1 MNIVLLGAPGSGKG
15 TQAAMISGRHGTP
28 HISTGDILRQAVTDG
43 TSLGLK
49 AQGYMDRG
57 ELVPDEIIIGV
68 VEECLREED
77 CERGFILD
85 GFPRTVAQAESLEE
99 SLKEMGGSLDV
110 VLNIEVEDEE
120 IIRRLTGRRIC
131 GKCGR
136 IFHLLFDPPRDE
148 GVCEVCGGDLYQR
161 ADDTEETVRRR
172 LEVYKE
178 QTAPLI
184 DFYKRKGL
192 LRNVRGEK
200 SAADVFE
207 HVQETLE
214 GIRG

>member
-1 MNIVLLGAPGSGKG
+1 MLLGAPGSGKG
-15 TQAAMISGRHGTP
+15 TQAAMISGRYGIP

-43 TSLGLK
+43 TGLGLK
-49 AQGYMDRG
+49 AKGYMDRG

-68 VEECLREED
+68 VEECLQEKD

-85 GFPRTVAQAESLEE
+85 GFPRTVAQAESLEK
-99 SLKEMGGSLDV
+99 SLKGMGRSLNV

-131 GKCGR
+131 ERCGR
-136 IFHLLFDPPRDE
+136 IFHLLFDPSKKGE
-148 GVCEVCGGDLYQR
+148 VCEVCGGDLYQR
-161 ADDTEETVRRR
+161 VDDTEETVRRR

-184 DFYKRKGL
+184 DFYERRGL
-192 LRNVRGEK
+192 LRNVQGEK

-207 HVQETLE
+207 HIQGALE

>member
-1 MNIVLLGAPGSGKG
+1 MLLGAPGSGKG
-15 TQAAMISGRHGTP
+15 TQAAMISGRYGIP

-43 TSLGLK
+43 TGLGLK
-49 AQGYMDRG
+49 AKGYMDRG

-68 VEECLREED
+68 VEGCLREKD

-85 GFPRTVAQAESLEE
+85 GFPRTVAQAESLEK
-99 SLKEMGGSLDV
+99 SLKGMGRSLNV

-131 GKCGR
+131 ERCGR
-136 IFHLLFDPPRDE
+136 IFHLLFDPSKKGE
-148 GVCEVCGGDLYQR
+148 VCEVCGGDLYQR
-161 ADDTEETVRRR
+161 VDDYEETVRRR

-184 DFYKRKGL
+184 DFYERRGL
-192 LRNVRGEK
+192 LRNVQGEK
-200 SAADVFE
+200 SAAAVFE
-207 HVQETLE
+207 HIQGALE

>member
-1 MNIVLLGAPGSGKG
+1 MLLGAPGSGKG
-15 TQAAMISGRHGTP
+15 TQAAMISGRYGIP

-43 TSLGLK
+43 TGLGLK
-49 AQGYMDRG
+49 AKGYMDRG

-68 VEECLREED
+68 VEGCLREKD

-85 GFPRTVAQAESLEE
+85 GFPRTVAQAESLEK
-99 SLKEMGGSLDV
+99 SLKGMGRSLNV

-131 GKCGR
+131 ERCGR
-136 IFHLLFDPPRDE
+136 IFHLLFDPSKKGE
-148 GVCEVCGGDLYQR
+148 VCEVCGGDLYQR
-161 ADDTEETVRRR
+161 VDDTEETVRRR

-184 DFYKRKGL
+184 DFYERRGL
-192 LRNVRGEK
+192 LRNVQGEK
-200 SAADVFE
+200 SAAAVFE
-207 HVQETLE
+207 HIQGALE

>member
-1 MNIVLLGAPGSGKG
+1 MLLGAPGSGKG
-15 TQAAMISGRHGTP
+15 TQAAMISGRYGIP

-43 TSLGLK
+43 TGLGLK
-49 AQGYMDRG
+49 AKGYMDRG

-68 VEECLREED
+68 VEECLQEKD

-85 GFPRTVAQAESLEE
+85 GFPRTIAQAESLEK
-99 SLKEMGGSLDV
+99 SLKGMGRSLNV

-131 GKCGR
+131 ERCGR
-136 IFHLLFDPPRDE
+136 IFHLLFDPSKKR

-161 ADDTEETVRRR
+161 VDDTEETVRRR

-184 DFYKRKGL
+184 DFYERRGL
-192 LRNVRGEK
+192 LRNVQGEK

-207 HVQETLE
+207 HIRGALE

>member
-15 TQAAMISGRHGTP
+15 TQAAMISGRYGTP

>member
-1 MNIVLLGAPGSGKG
+1 VNIVLLGAPGSGKG